1 MNQRLQNA
9 TINRPVPTVDC
20 KSDPPLCGIVLA
32 GGEGKRLRSFVYLL
46 RGDLLPKQYVSFV
59 GTRSML
65 THTFQRA
72 ERLVSPERVYTVVN
86 QQHLLFPEVRQ
97 QLSARASDTVLVQPE
112 NKQSGA
118 GVLLSLVHLYKRYPN
133 STVAVFPADQFAMED
148 VLMKYVR
155 LAGAIVRKQPSKLVL
170 LGIRPE
176 GEEPDYGY
184 IVPRNHFNN
193 DGWGGLEVSRLVE
206 KPAVGEISDLL
217 RRGALWNTMMMVFK
231 AANFLDWV
239 SDLMPA
245 VSQRF
250 QKIYDAIGTANE
262 TEIVREVYSQLEPIN
277 FSTDL
282 LEPLI
287 RYHPKG
293 VVSLPLDDVMW
304 SDWGTESRVLTI
316 LRRMG
321 NASRLNGLPS
331 LLREPMTLIERET
344 ETPRVAQKRIAQH
357 VTARET
363 VPKESDLNGVDQRS
377 V

>member
-1 MNQRLQNA
+1 MTHRHQSA
-9 TINRPVPTVDC
+9 MINLPAPTVLR
-20 KSDPPLCGIVLA
+20 KSDPQLCGIVLA

-65 THTFQRA
+65 THTLQRA
-72 ERLVSPERVYTVVN
+72 ERLISPERVYTVVN

-148 VLMKYVR
+148 DLLMKYVR
-155 LAGAIVRKQPSKLVL
+155 LANAIVRKQPSKLVL

-176 GEEPDYGY
+176 GEEPGYGY
-184 IVPRNHFNN
+184 IVPRNHFKN
-193 DGWGGLEVSRLVE
+193 DGWGSLEISRLVE
-206 KPAVGEISDLL
+206 KPGLDEISDLL

-262 TEIVREVYSQLEPIN
+262 TEILREVYSQLEPIN

-304 SDWGTESRVLTI
+304 SDWGTESRVLNI

-331 LLREPMTLIERET
+331 LLREPMTPIERRET
-344 ETPRVAQKRIAQH
+344 ETPGHSETNYETRAVC
-357 VTARET
+357 ET
-363 VPKESDLNGVDQRS
+363 VQRNLIYTA
-377 V
+377 